1 MSDIRLY
8 ELKEGLQEVR
18 RLLVT
23 MVMDRSGAS
32 TTDLMP
38 ALMETTRGIEDNI
51 AAILSK
57 SAEVQPRIRTAVK
70 EISEIWEAFRETRDE
85 EIIPA
90 LRDGR
95 FDEATKI
102 AAGVQE
108 ERYKEFISIVELVDL
123 SQGLERAVSEQTR
136 EIRENF
142 FVFVR
147 LFTDLMELF
156 DATVG
161 GHCKRIAV
169 MARGLA
175 EKMGLS
181 LNDAELIEAAANLH
195 TIGLIGLPRNIFHK
209 SVKSL
214 TERERALLRHNPVL
228 SQRLLSSIDILKQ
241 AGLIIRSHMEHYD
254 GTGFPDGLRREEI
267 PMGAKILAVC
277 KLYETLRHREENPLL
292 RLDAIAVVQRESGK
306 SLDPEVVNSFVEFLK
321 GSKEDKLRQRIAVA
335 DVKSGMLLDS
345 DLVTA
350 RGMLLVPKGRRLTA
364 DLLEKIMNIDK
375 IDPIVTAA
383 MVLVEQ

>member
-156 DATVG
+156 DAAVG